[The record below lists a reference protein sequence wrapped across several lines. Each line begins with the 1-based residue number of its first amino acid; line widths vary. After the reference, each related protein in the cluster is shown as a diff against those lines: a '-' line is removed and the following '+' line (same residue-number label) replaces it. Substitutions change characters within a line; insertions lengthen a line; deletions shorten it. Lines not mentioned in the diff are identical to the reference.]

1 MLLRL
6 LGSLALAAPLLLSQ
20 VRKPDFSGTWK
31 TDPSK
36 STFKVTPV
44 KNPDPSVSDAPPPP
58 PPDEQSLEVID
69 QKDNALKIG
78 ELAFTLDGR
87 ENTNEL
93 GQGLFQKSKTHWEG
107 SKLITEWVL
116 ERDGQKLVTVRQV
129 RSLSDNGK
137 IQIVDLHVQT
147 PETICDS
154 HTVRIKQ
161 P

>member
-6 LGSLALAAPLLLSQ
+6 LCSFALAVPLLLSQ

-58 PPDEQSLEVID
+58 PEEQPPEVID
-69 QKDNALKIG
+69 QKDNSLKIG

-93 GQGLFQKSKTHWEG
+93 GQGLFQKSKTHWDG
-107 SKLITEWVL
+107 TKLVTEWVL
-116 ERDGQKLVTVRQV
+116 ERDGQKLVTARQV
-129 RSLSDNGK
+129 RSLADDRK
-137 IQIVDLHVQT
+137 TQIVDTHVQT
-147 PETICDS
+147 PETISDS
-154 HTVRIKQ
+154 HAVMIKQ